1 MVAACDAAPHSHALP
16 ELACRLVLIVK
27 HHVALRFP
35 CMENLLARPYS
46 PQGIAYLERIVAIK
60 EEDCEKGWTI
70 ARTREAS
77 VMLPTVPSSPQL

>member
-1 MVAACDAAPHSHALP
+1 M
-16 ELACRLVLIVK
+16 LIVK

-35 CMENLLARPYS
+35 CMENLLDRLYS
-46 PQGIAYLERIVAIK
+46 PQGIAYLEPIVAIK

-77 VMLPTVPSSPQL
+77 VMLPTVPTSPQL